1 MKRLVLV
8 LALLPVAAS
17 AQMDGHAH
25 VGHMSG
31 MHEATASEGGQAAFA
46 ALAEI
51 VGLLAADPETD
62 WDKVDIAAL
71 RRHLQDM
78 DQLALI
84 VVVDEAPVPGGLK
97 MTVHR
102 DSPGAEAA
110 WRMVPAHATILT
122 GETGWQSDV
131 EIHENRIEWTVTSDT
146 ATAQVR
152 ALGFFGLMATGN
164 HHPAH
169 HLAIARGRAPH

>member
-1 MKRLVLV
+1 MKRLALV

-25 VGHMSG
+25 AGHMPG
-31 MHEATASEGGQAAFA
+31 LHEDTATEGGQAAFA

-51 VGLLAADPETD
+51 VARLAADPETD
-62 WDKVDIAAL
+62 WDTVDIAAL

-78 DQLALI
+78 DQLALL
-84 VVVDEAPVPGGLK
+84 VEVNEAPVPGGLK

-110 WRMVPAHATILT
+110 WRMVPAHAPVLT
-122 GETGWQSDV
+122 AETGWHSDV
-131 EIHENRIEWTVTSDT
+131 EVHETTIEWTVTSDM

-152 ALGFFGLMATGN
+152 GLGFFGLMATGN

>member
-1 MKRLVLV
+1 MKRLALV

-25 VGHMSG
+25 AGHMPG
-31 MHEATASEGGQAAFA
+31 MHEAAATEGGQAAFA

-51 VGLLAADPETD
+51 VALLAADPETD

-78 DQLALI
+78 DQLALR
-84 VVVDEAPVPGGLK
+84 VEVDEAPVPGGLK
-97 MTVHR
+97 MTVRR

-110 WRMVPAHATILT
+110 WRMVPAHATVLT
-122 GETGWQSDV
+122 AETGWHSSV
-131 EIHENRIEWTVTSDT
+131 EIDEAKIEWTVTSDM

-169 HLAIARGRAPH
+169 HLAIARGHAPH